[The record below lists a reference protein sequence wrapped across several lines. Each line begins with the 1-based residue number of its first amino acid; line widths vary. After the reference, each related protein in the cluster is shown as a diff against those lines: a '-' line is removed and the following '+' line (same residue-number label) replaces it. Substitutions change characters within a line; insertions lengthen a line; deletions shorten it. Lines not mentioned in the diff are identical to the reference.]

1 MKRRT
6 VFFSYRHVHKN
17 ASNKDD
23 YNKKLVQIEKKN
35 EN

>member
-6 VFFSYRHVHKN
+6 VFFSYRNVHKN

-23 YNKKLVQIEKKN
+23 YNKKLVQIKKKN